1 VSEGWTFSRRI
12 AGATR
17 PVNTFD
23 PASRADGRDR
33 REMREVLR
41 RTGVEQSAPTLSR
54 PTVIFRSPA
63 LLALAVALSAG
74 ACSDSASSGPDAQA
88 VGPLTSIAGDSAAV
102 SLTSTV
108 RQPRS
113 GERLPTLSFTGG
125 VRGVTAVWELR
136 SGPCMIASA
145 EARRSDEEIVIWIQR
160 GGDPV
165 ALCVAGEVVY
175 RYEAHVT
182 GVPAGRYRVRIIEQP
197 VEQRAREVG
206 AGEVTVAGG

>member
-1 VSEGWTFSRRI
+1 V
-12 AGATR
+12 A
-17 PVNTFD
+17 
-23 PASRADGRDR
+23 
-33 REMREVLR
+33 EVLR
-41 RTGVEQSAPTLSR
+41 DTGIVQSVPTLSR

-63 LLALAVALSAG
+63 RFLPHRAASLALAVALSAG
-74 ACSDSASSGPDAQA
+74 ACSDSTPPEAGARA

-102 SLTSTV
+102 TLGSSV

-113 GERLPTLSFTGG
+113 GERLPTLTFAGG
-125 VRGVTAVWELR
+125 ARSVTAVWELR
-136 SGPCMIASA
+136 SGPCMIATA

-165 ALCVAGEVVY
+165 ALCLEGEVVY

-182 GVPAGRYRVRIIEQP
+182 GVPAGRYRVRVIEQP

-206 AGEVTVAGG
+206 SGEVTVAGS